1 MWRLKVADGGNDP
14 YIYSMNNF
22 VGRQIWEFDPDAGSP
37 DERDEVERVR
47 NEFTKNRLKG
57 FPSAD
62 LLWRLQLL
70 REKNFKQSIPPVKVE
85 DGEEITYEMA
95 SDAMKRGA
103 YFLEA
108 IQASDGHWPSE
119 TSGPLFYLCPL
130 LICMYIMGFMD
141 SAFSPEHKKEM
152 MRYLY
157 NHQNED
163 GGWGLHVGGHSNMFC
178 TTFNYI
184 SLRLLGEEPDV
195 EAVARGRIWI
205 RDHGGVTS
213 ILSWGKTW
221 LSILNLFDWSA
232 SNPMPP
238 EYWMFPTWVPIHPSN
253 MMCYTRIT
261 YMPMSYLY
269 GKRFQAPLTPLVLQL
284 RDELHTQAYEKIN
297 WRKVRHMCATE
308 DLYFPHP
315 FVQDLLWDTLYMLSE
330 PLMTRWPFNKLI
342 RQKALDETMRHI
354 HYEDENSRYITIGCV
369 EKPLCMLACW
379 VEDPNIGEKMEPQ
392 RFYDAV
398 NVILNMQSKN
408 GGLPA
413 WEPASSY
420 YWMEWLNPVEFLE
433 DLIIEHH
440 GAPFFGIGSAQ
451 SLSIP
456 SNPFTLICLRFT
468 RPITASTK
476 RLRGILPNFI
486 QEARLGIPGYSL
498 VIGAFDILICGWVN
512 SSHTVVMDDDIES
525 ASLGV
530 YQDRPRTFPDMRSKV
545 NTPLI
550 FRILMGIN
558 IRVLLVL
565 LLFAF
570 GLIFYVGAR
579 TSPIIV
585 FVFSVC
591 IVSFCFSIYL
601 TKWVLSKD
609 EGPPE
614 MAQIS
619 EAIRDGAE
627 GFFRTQYST
636 ISKMAML
643 LAVVIL
649 CIYLFRS
656 TTPQQESSGIG
667 RSTTAYITVAAFLL
681 GALCSG
687 IAGYVGMWV
696 SVRANVRV
704 SSAARRSA
712 REALQIA
719 VRAGGFSAI
728 VVVGMA
734 VIGIAILYASF
745 HVWLDVGSPGST
757 KVTDLPLLLVGY
769 GFGASFVALFA
780 QLGGGIYTKA
790 ADVGADLVGKVEQGI
805 PEDDPRNP
813 AVIADLVGDN
823 VGDCAARGADLFE
836 SIAAEIISAMILG
849 GTMAQRCKIEDPS
862 GFILFPLVVHS
873 FDLVISS
880 IGILS
885 IRRGTRESGVKSPV
899 EDPMTILQRGYSVT
913 IVLAVITFGVSTRWL
928 LHTEQAPS
936 AWFNFA
942 LCGLVGII
950 TAYIFVWITK
960 YYTDYKHE
968 PVRSLALSSS
978 TGHGTNI
985 IAGVSLGLE
994 STALPVL
1001 VISVSIVSAFW
1012 LGRTSGLVDED
1023 GNPTGGLFGTAVATM
1038 GMLSTA
1044 AYVLTMDMFGPI
1056 ADNAGGIVEMSQQ
1069 PESVREITD
1078 LLDAVGNTTKATT
1091 KGFAIGSAALASFL
1105 LFSAYMDEVATFA
1118 HEPFKQV
1125 DIAIPEVFVGGLL
1138 GSMLIYLFSAW
1149 ACSAVGRTAQE
1160 VVKEVRKQFLERP
1173 GIMDYTEKPE
1183 YGRCVAIVA
1192 SASLREMIKPGALAI
1207 ISPMAVGFLFRI
1219 LGHYTGQPL
1228 LGAKVV
1234 AAMLM
1239 FATVSGILMALFLNT
1254 AGGAWD
1260 NAKKYIETGVLG
1272 GKGSDSHKAA
1282 VTGDT
1287 VGDPF
1292 KDTAGPSLH
1301 VLIKM
1306 LATITL
1312 VMAPIF
1318 L

>member
-1 MWRLKVADGGNDP
+1 M
-14 YIYSMNNF
+14 M
-22 VGRQIWEFDPDAGSP
+22 
-37 DERDEVERVR
+37 
-47 NEFTKNRLKG
+47 
-57 FPSAD
+57 
-62 LLWRLQLL
+62 
-70 REKNFKQSIPPVKVE
+70 
-85 DGEEITYEMA
+85 
-95 SDAMKRGA
+95 
-103 YFLEA
+103 
-108 IQASDGHWPSE
+108 
-119 TSGPLFYLCPL
+119 
-130 LICMYIMGFMD
+130 MD
-141 SAFSPEHKKEM
+141 
-152 MRYLY
+152 
-157 NHQNED
+157 D
-163 GGWGLHVGGHSNMFC
+163 
-178 TTFNYI
+178 
-184 SLRLLGEEPDV
+184 D
-195 EAVARGRIWI
+195 
-205 RDHGGVTS
+205 
-213 ILSWGKTW
+213 
-221 LSILNLFDWSA
+221 
-232 SNPMPP
+232 
-238 EYWMFPTWVPIHPSN
+238 
-253 MMCYTRIT
+253 
-261 YMPMSYLY
+261 
-269 GKRFQAPLTPLVLQL
+269 
-284 RDELHTQAYEKIN
+284 
-297 WRKVRHMCATE
+297 
-308 DLYFPHP
+308 
-315 FVQDLLWDTLYMLSE
+315 
-330 PLMTRWPFNKLI
+330 
-342 RQKALDETMRHI
+342 
-354 HYEDENSRYITIGCV
+354 
-369 EKPLCMLACW
+369 
-379 VEDPNIGEKMEPQ
+379 ME
-392 RFYDAV
+392 
-398 NVILNMQSKN
+398 N
-408 GGLPA
+408 GGLGP
-413 WEPASSY
+413 
-420 YWMEWLNPVEFLE
+420 
-433 DLIIEHH
+433 
-440 GAPFFGIGSAQ
+440 
-451 SLSIP
+451 
-456 SNPFTLICLRFT
+456 
-468 RPITASTK
+468 
-476 RLRGILPNFI
+476 
-486 QEARLGIPGYSL
+486 
-498 VIGAFDILICGWVN
+498 
-512 SSHTVVMDDDIES
+512 
-525 ASLGV
+525 
-530 YQDRPRTFPDMRSKV
+530 YQDRPRTFPNMRSKPYV
-545 NTPLI
+545 PMI
-550 FRILMGIN
+550 FRILMRIN
-558 IRVLLVL
+558 IRVLFVL
-565 LLFAF
+565 LLLCL
-570 GLIFYVGAR
+570 GVVFYIGAS

-591 IVSFCFSIYL
+591 IITFILSIYL
-601 TKWVLSKD
+601 CKWVLSKD

-619 EAIRDGAE
+619 DAIRDGAE
-627 GFFRTQYST
+627 GFFRTQYGT
-636 ISKMAML
+636 ISKMACL
-643 LAVVIL
+643 LALVIF
-649 CIYLFRS
+649 CIYLFRN
-656 TTPQQESSGIG
+656 TTPQQEASGIG
-667 RSTTAYITVAAFLL
+667 RSNSACITVAAFLL

-734 VIGIAILYASF
+734 VIGIAILYATF
-745 HVWLDVGSPGST
+745 YVWLGVDTPGSM

-849 GTMAQRCKIEDPS
+849 GTMVQRCKLENPS

-885 IRRGTRESGVKSPV
+885 IRSSRDSSVKAPI
-899 EDPMTILQRGYSVT
+899 EDPMAILQKGYSVT
-913 IVLAVITFGVSTRWL
+913 IVLAVLTFGASTRWL
-928 LHTEQAPS
+928 LYTEQAPS
-936 AWFNFA
+936 AWLNFA

-968 PVRSLALSSS
+968 PVRALALSSS

-994 STALPVL
+994 STAPPVL
-1001 VISVSIVSAFW
+1001 VISVSIVSAYW
-1012 LGRTSGLVDED
+1012 LGQTSGLVDES
-1023 GNPTGGLFGTAVATM
+1023 GNPIGGLFGTAVATM

-1078 LLDAVGNTTKATT
+1078 VLDAVGNTTKATT

-1118 HEPFKQV
+1118 QEPFKQV

-1138 GSMLIYLFSAW
+1138 GSMLIFLFSGW
-1149 ACSAVGRTAQE
+1149 ACSAVGKTAQE
-1160 VVKEVRKQFLERP
+1160 VVNEVRRQFIERP
-1173 GIMDYTEKPE
+1173 GIMEYKEKPD
-1183 YGRCVAIVA
+1183 YARCVAIVA

-1207 ISPMAVGFLFRI
+1207 ISPLVIGLLFRI
-1219 LGHYTGQPL
+1219 LGYYTGHAL

-1234 AAMLM
+1234 AALLM

-1260 NAKKYIETGVLG
+1260 NAKKFIETGALG
-1272 GKGSDSHKAA
+1272 GKGSDTHKAA

>member
-1 MWRLKVADGGNDP
+1 M
-14 YIYSMNNF
+14 M
-22 VGRQIWEFDPDAGSP
+22 
-37 DERDEVERVR
+37 
-47 NEFTKNRLKG
+47 
-57 FPSAD
+57 
-62 LLWRLQLL
+62 
-70 REKNFKQSIPPVKVE
+70 
-85 DGEEITYEMA
+85 
-95 SDAMKRGA
+95 
-103 YFLEA
+103 
-108 IQASDGHWPSE
+108 
-119 TSGPLFYLCPL
+119 
-130 LICMYIMGFMD
+130 MD
-141 SAFSPEHKKEM
+141 
-152 MRYLY
+152 
-157 NHQNED
+157 D
-163 GGWGLHVGGHSNMFC
+163 
-178 TTFNYI
+178 
-184 SLRLLGEEPDV
+184 D
-195 EAVARGRIWI
+195 
-205 RDHGGVTS
+205 
-213 ILSWGKTW
+213 
-221 LSILNLFDWSA
+221 
-232 SNPMPP
+232 
-238 EYWMFPTWVPIHPSN
+238 
-253 MMCYTRIT
+253 
-261 YMPMSYLY
+261 
-269 GKRFQAPLTPLVLQL
+269 
-284 RDELHTQAYEKIN
+284 
-297 WRKVRHMCATE
+297 
-308 DLYFPHP
+308 
-315 FVQDLLWDTLYMLSE
+315 
-330 PLMTRWPFNKLI
+330 
-342 RQKALDETMRHI
+342 
-354 HYEDENSRYITIGCV
+354 
-369 EKPLCMLACW
+369 
-379 VEDPNIGEKMEPQ
+379 ME
-392 RFYDAV
+392 
-398 NVILNMQSKN
+398 N
-408 GGLPA
+408 GGLGP
-413 WEPASSY
+413 
-420 YWMEWLNPVEFLE
+420 
-433 DLIIEHH
+433 
-440 GAPFFGIGSAQ
+440 
-451 SLSIP
+451 
-456 SNPFTLICLRFT
+456 
-468 RPITASTK
+468 
-476 RLRGILPNFI
+476 
-486 QEARLGIPGYSL
+486 
-498 VIGAFDILICGWVN
+498 
-512 SSHTVVMDDDIES
+512 
-525 ASLGV
+525 
-530 YQDRPRTFPDMRSKV
+530 YQDRPRTFPNMRSKPYV
-545 NTPLI
+545 PMI
-550 FRILMGIN
+550 FRILMRIN
-558 IRVLLVL
+558 IRVLFVL
-565 LLFAF
+565 LLLCL
-570 GLIFYVGAR
+570 GVVFYIGAS

-591 IVSFCFSIYL
+591 IITFILSIYL
-601 TKWVLSKD
+601 CKWVLSKD

-619 EAIRDGAE
+619 DAIRDGAE
-627 GFFRTQYST
+627 GFFRTQYGT
-636 ISKMAML
+636 ISKMACL
-643 LAVVIL
+643 LALVIF
-649 CIYLFRS
+649 CIYLFRN
-656 TTPQQESSGIG
+656 TTPQQEASGIG
-667 RSTTAYITVAAFLL
+667 RSNSACITVAAFLL

-734 VIGIAILYASF
+734 VIGIAILYATF
-745 HVWLDVGSPGST
+745 YVWLGVDTPV
-757 KVTDLPLLLVGY
+757 PLLLVGY

-849 GTMAQRCKIEDPS
+849 GTMVQRCKLENPS

-885 IRRGTRESGVKSPV
+885 IRSSRDSSVKAPI
-899 EDPMTILQRGYSVT
+899 EDPMAILQKGYSVT
-913 IVLAVITFGVSTRWL
+913 VVLAVLTFGASTRWL
-928 LHTEQAPS
+928 LYTEQAPS
-936 AWFNFA
+936 AWLNFA

-968 PVRSLALSSS
+968 PVRALALSSS
-978 TGHGTNI
+978 SGHGTNI

-1001 VISVSIVSAFW
+1001 VISVSIVSAYW
-1012 LGRTSGLVDED
+1012 LGQTSGLVDES
-1023 GNPTGGLFGTAVATM
+1023 GNPIGGLFGTAVATM

-1078 LLDAVGNTTKATT
+1078 VLDAVGNTTKATT

-1118 HEPFKQV
+1118 QEPFKQAGNYLIDCQV

-1138 GSMLIYLFSAW
+1138 GSMLIFLFSGW
-1149 ACSAVGRTAQE
+1149 ACSAVGKTAQE
-1160 VVKEVRKQFLERP
+1160 VVNEVRRQFIERP
-1173 GIMDYTEKPE
+1173 GIMEYKEKPD
-1183 YGRCVAIVA
+1183 YARCVAIVA

-1207 ISPMAVGFLFRI
+1207 ISPLVIGGLFILLLYNQCCLLFRI
-1219 LGHYTGQPL
+1219 LGYYTGHAL

-1234 AAMLM
+1234 AALLM

-1260 NAKKYIETGVLG
+1260 NAKKFIETGALG
-1272 GKGSDSHKAA
+1272 GKGSDTHKAA